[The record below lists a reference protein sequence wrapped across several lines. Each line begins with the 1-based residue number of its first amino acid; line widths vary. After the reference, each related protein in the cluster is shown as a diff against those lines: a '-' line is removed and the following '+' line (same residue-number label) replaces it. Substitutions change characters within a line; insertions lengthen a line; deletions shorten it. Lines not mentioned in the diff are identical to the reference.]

1 MVVINMGLHL
11 LGGVL
16 MEYGIQAEQAQM
28 EPKMQNGHFLF
39 GYRIELFQLQFP
51 MMFYFM
57 NHFMHLHIQL
67 GTVQKI
73 QQRYIVKM
81 HETFLEG
88 KNI

>member
-1 MVVINMGLHL
+1 MGLRL
-11 LGGVL
+11 LGDVL

-39 GYRIELFQLQFP
+39 GYQIELFQLEFP

-57 NHFMHLHIQL
+57 NHSMHSRIQL

-73 QQRYIVKM
+73 QQLCTDKM
-81 HETFLEG
+81 HEIFLKE

>member
-1 MVVINMGLHL
+1 MGLHL

-16 MEYGIQAEQAQM
+16 MECGIQAEQAQM

-39 GYRIELFQLQFP
+39 GYQIELFQLQFP

-57 NHFMHLHIQL
+57 NRFMHLRTQL

-73 QQRYIVKM
+73 QQLCTDKM
-81 HETFLEG
+81 HEFFLEG